1 VIDYTAVRFE
11 DHVHDVDAVL
21 DTVGGDTT
29 ERSWDVLRKGGVLV
43 TIAGDAPGDVI
54 SFWSESFLQ

>member
-21 DTVGGDTT
+21 DKVGGDTT
-29 ERSWDVLRKGGVLV
+29 ERSWDVLQVGVHV
-43 TIAGDAPGDVI
+43 TIAGDAPDDVV
-54 SFWSESFLQ
+54 SFWSENFLR